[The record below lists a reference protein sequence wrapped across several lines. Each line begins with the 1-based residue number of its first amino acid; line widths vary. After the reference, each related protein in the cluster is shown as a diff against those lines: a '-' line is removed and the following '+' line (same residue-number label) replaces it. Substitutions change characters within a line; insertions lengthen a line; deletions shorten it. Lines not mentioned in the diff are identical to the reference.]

1 MDKIRFCSSF
11 KVSEQVNGV
20 QMASII
26 TDLLGLKAFSC
37 IIAGFMVG
45 STLPNVLMKIRSL
58 HKTGNLR

>member
-1 MDKIRFCSSF
+1 MDKIQFCSSF
-11 KVSEQVNGV
+11 KVSEKVNSV

-26 TDLLGLKAFSC
+26 TDLLGLKALSC
-37 IIAGFMVG
+37 IIAGFMLG